1 MWHRMIIYFIVFSVC
16 LYPIHVS
23 KSSELSNSIIKEQV
37 IVSLPMEE
45 KIELPIQSVEN
56 NLVKKETDSKKL
68 RVKKILTE
76 ISETDL
82 KELLAKTHLEVFNK
96 PASDKRIH
104 MAWAQI
110 AFENGRGKKVYNYNL
125 GNIGGHPTTP
135 VLPYYRV
142 AGSRFR
148 SFESFEEG
156 AKFYWQHL
164 KERCS
169 GALPYFDL
177 GDPYTASIALGK
189 CGYYRSDVEHY
200 LKNLSSLYF
209 ESYKKL

>member
-1 MWHRMIIYFIVFSVC
+1 
-16 LYPIHVS
+16 
-23 KSSELSNSIIKEQV
+23 
-37 IVSLPMEE
+37 MEE